1 MKVYQL
7 KAQDGPHQGEEMVI
21 ATFTNEQD
29 AFDSLADWSETSKRI
44 WKIWNDLS
52 DEKQDELSGS
62 FWALVPEIYQTSS
75 LRAWIDEYDVVENYD
90 GKTYDFDLSILK
102 F

>member
-7 KAQDGPHQGEEMVI
+7 KAQVGPYEADHMVI

-29 AFDSLADWSETSKRI
+29 AFDSLADWSETSKSI
-44 WKIWNDLS
+44 WKIWNNLS
-52 DEKQDELSGS
+52 DEKQDELSES
-62 FWALVPEIYQTSS
+62 FWALVPEIYATSS
-75 LRAWIDEYDVVENYD
+75 LRAWIDEYEVVENYD